1 MKTTAP
7 RVDWNELL
15 TGLSFG
21 LIFGL
26 ALQKAGVGNYDVII
40 ATLTLQN
47 MLVLKVMMTA
57 VVVGAIGVYFM
68 RSLGWVNLCTI
79 EASVGRTVL
88 GGLVFGIGFG
98 LLGYCPG
105 TAATAIGEGRL
116 DALFGGVLGMLAGS
130 FLFAEA
136 YPALKRVMRF
146 GYIGD
151 KTLWQL
157 LRVNP
162 WTVVLPM
169 SLLILMLL
177 AWLERMGL

>member
-1 MKTTAP
+1 MKANAR
-7 RVDWNELL
+7 RVNWNELL

-26 ALQKAGVGNYDVII
+26 ALQKAGVGNYDVIM

-68 RSLGWVNLCTI
+68 FSMGWVSLCTI
-79 EASVGRTVL
+79 DASLGRTVL
-88 GGLVFGIGFG
+88 GGLIFGIGFG

-105 TAATAIGEGRL
+105 TAATAISEGRL

-130 FLFAEA
+130 FLFAQA
-136 YPALKRVMRF
+136 HPGLKRVMSF

-169 SLLILMLL
+169 SLIILMLL
-177 AWLERMGL
+177 AWLEKIGV